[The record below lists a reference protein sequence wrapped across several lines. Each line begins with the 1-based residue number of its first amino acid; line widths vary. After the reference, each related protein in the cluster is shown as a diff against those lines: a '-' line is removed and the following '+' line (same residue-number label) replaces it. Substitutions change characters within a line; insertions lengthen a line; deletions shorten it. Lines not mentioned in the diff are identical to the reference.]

1 MTRTDVSILAFKIF
15 SIPAFFYGLAFL
27 PHFLKAIFAEPE
39 AGSSFLIFA
48 NSLSFT
54 VPTLFGL
61 ALWFGA
67 KKLAH
72 YVFPEPLLD
81 SGGISAAEL
90 QSVAFS
96 VVGLALLVFSIESFV
111 WAVAYISDFG
121 PNTPTSQK
129 IAGSTIFTLKLAIGI
144 WLLLGSTGI
153 VSFIRKL
160 RD

>member
-1 MTRTDVSILAFKIF
+1 MTRADVSILAFKIL
-15 SIPAFFYGLAFL
+15 SITTFLYGLSFL
-27 PHFLKAIFAEPE
+27 PHFLKAIFSAS
-39 AGSSFLIFA
+39 GGYSNFLVFA
-48 NSLSFT
+48 NVLSFI
-54 VPTLFGL
+54 VPILFGF
-61 ALWFGA
+61 ALWFFA
-67 KKLAH
+67 SKLTQRI
-72 YVFPEPLLD
+72 FPESQLI
-81 SGGISAAEL
+81 SNNISATEF

-96 VVGLALLVFSIESFV
+96 VVGLTLLVFSIEDFV

-153 VSFIRKL
+153 VGFIRKL